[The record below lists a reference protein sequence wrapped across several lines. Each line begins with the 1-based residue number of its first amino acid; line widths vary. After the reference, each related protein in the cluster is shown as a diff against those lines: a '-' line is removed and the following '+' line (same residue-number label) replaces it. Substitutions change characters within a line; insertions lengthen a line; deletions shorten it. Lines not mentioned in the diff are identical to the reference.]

1 MIARLLENLNETS
14 QIQKLAL
21 VNVHHNAESF
31 DQLLLFVQESESLK
45 EIDLSWSVVVKGS
58 WPRFFEVLNT
68 NRTLRDVKIGYN
80 QLLEA
85 QSFKLTKEQ
94 IEAGLTEAPLTPKN
108 EQSMEGLKNFIKY
121 NPHLIHMDLQM
132 TGLQS

>member
-1 MIARLLENLNETS
+1 M
-14 QIQKLAL
+14 
-21 VNVHHNAESF
+21 NVHHNAESF

-80 QLLEA
+80 
-85 QSFKLTKEQ
+85 
-94 IEAGLTEAPLTPKN
+94 
-108 EQSMEGLKNFIKY
+108 
-121 NPHLIHMDLQM
+121 
-132 TGLQS
+132 